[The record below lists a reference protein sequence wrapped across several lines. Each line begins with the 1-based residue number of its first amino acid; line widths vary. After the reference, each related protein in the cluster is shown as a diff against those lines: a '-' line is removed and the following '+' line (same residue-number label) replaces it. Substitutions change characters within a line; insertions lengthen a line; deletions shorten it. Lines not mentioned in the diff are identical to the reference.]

1 MQIRSIIS
9 HAALAAAMAGG
20 VSLSAGTAIAQE
32 GPAPG
37 TYGQAHSIPAAD
49 VNITIGMHGDRYW
62 DGHRYW
68 RHEEW
73 VHEHAREEH
82 DPWRRD
88 EESEHM
94 RRRYDEPRRDY

>member
-9 HAALAAAMAGG
+9 HAALAAVMAGG
-20 VSLSAGTAIAQE
+20 ASLSAGTAIAQE

-37 TYGQAHSIPAAD
+37 PSSQAHLIPAGVD
-49 VNITIGMHGDRYW
+49 ITIGMHGDRYW

-73 VHEHAREEH
+73 VHEHAREER

-88 EESEHM
+88 EEERHM
-94 RRRYDEPRRDY
+94 RLRDEEVHRDY

>member
-49 VNITIGMHGDRYW
+49 VDITIGMHGDR
-62 DGHRYW
+62 
-68 RHEEW
+68 
-73 VHEHAREEH
+73 
-82 DPWRRD
+82 
-88 EESEHM
+88 
-94 RRRYDEPRRDY
+94 